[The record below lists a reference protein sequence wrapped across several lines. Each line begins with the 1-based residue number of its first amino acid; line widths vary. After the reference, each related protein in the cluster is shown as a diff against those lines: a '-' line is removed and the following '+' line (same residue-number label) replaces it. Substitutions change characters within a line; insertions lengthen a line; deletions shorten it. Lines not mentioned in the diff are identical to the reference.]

1 MVKEDNNMAQT
12 NGSGQRRI
20 GIFVDSLMG
29 GGAER
34 IALNFA
40 EKFMALGHDAR
51 VFVLHPPI
59 EHQTGQVP
67 IHLVS
72 EKEKLADWR
81 PLNKLRY
88 AQRIRKLVAEIEA
101 DGKPFDFF
109 ISNAEDSDRLT
120 RMAGL
125 KPVFI
130 RYRNSLLHFLG
141 AKVGDSK
148 GFKRWQRQRR
158 WLGKFRGIYGG
169 QHIVTV
175 SRALEEE
182 LVNAVGLKPASI
194 TTIYNPFDFERL
206 RALAAEPADVPAGPY
221 IIYAARLT
229 PRKRQEVLLKA
240 YAQSGVQIP
249 LVLLG
254 GVSGPEGEA
263 YERELKALAEQL
275 GVADRV
281 LFPGFRQNPYPW
293 VKHARLFA
301 MSSESEGLPTVL
313 IESLILGTPV
323 VSTDCP
329 TGPSEILTGDLARFL
344 SPVGDVEAL
353 AANIRAALESYPEI
367 REEHISRFRNDVA
380 IATYLRHYENLK
392 NGKTT
397 GKSA

>member
-1 MVKEDNNMAQT
+1 MNR
-12 NGSGQRRI
+12 GSKVLQQEQAERRRI

-40 EKFMALGHDAR
+40 EKFIALGHDAR

-59 EHQTGQVP
+59 EHQTGTVP
-67 IHLVS
+67 VHLVS
-72 EKEKLADWR
+72 DTPLLSSWR

-88 AQRIRKLVAEIEA
+88 AQRIKKLVADIEA

-130 RYRNSLLHFLG
+130 RYRNSLLHFLA
-141 AKVGDSK
+141 AKVGDTR
-148 GFKRWQRQRR
+148 GFKRWLRRRR
-158 WLGKFRGIYGG
+158 WLAKFRRIYGG

-182 LVNAVGLKPASI
+182 LVNAVGLKAASI
-194 TTIYNPFDFERL
+194 TTIYNPFDFDRL
-206 RALAAEPADVPAGPY
+206 RGLSEEPADLPEGPY
-221 IIYAARLT
+221 IIYVARLT
-229 PRKRQEVLLKA
+229 PRKRQEVLLEA
-240 YAQSGVQIP
+240 YARSGTTLP

-254 GVSGPEGEA
+254 GVSGPEGLA
-263 YERELKALAEQL
+263 YEQQL
-275 GVADRV
+275 RAQAQRLGIADRV
-281 LFPGFRQNPYPW
+281 HFPGFRQNPYPW
-293 VKHARLFA
+293 IRHASLFA

-344 SPVGDVEAL
+344 SPVGDVDAL
-353 AANIRAALESYPEI
+353 AGNIRQALEAYPEI
-367 REEHISRFRNDVA
+367 QEEYLARFRNDRA
-380 IATYLRHYENLK
+380 IAAYLVHFGNLK
-392 NGKTT
+392 PTEAKATI
-397 GKSA
+397 